1 MVELL
6 ATERVGEIR
15 QENNT
20 RPRDGN
26 ISDTVLTE
34 VPRITT
40 REAPFDSLVSI
51 SQQSQP
57 TLLVTHVPIA
67 VMSVLLARS
76 RLCQLSCR
84 NTHVK
89 YIDRAVAGSKSSG

>member
-76 RLCQLSCR
+76 RPCQLSRR